1 MPSIP
6 LVDVSNVS
14 KSYRLGAARVPA
26 VRGVSFRL
34 AAGDLAALAGPSGS
48 GKSTLL
54 NLVGC
59 LDRPDTGEIHLAGD
73 RVSHL
78 PPRALTAVRRR
89 RVGFVFQSFNL
100 LPVLTA
106 AQNVEYPLLLTA
118 ASAAERRTRVAEL
131 IDRVGLTGKAGRRPH
146 ELSGGERQRVAV
158 ARALVNRPP
167 LVLADEPTANLDS
180 ATGAAVLDLMDALRT
195 DLGVTFLIASHDTR
209 LLRRMDRVI
218 AVKDG
223 QVETGTAALAEEVAC
238 V

>member
-1 MPSIP
+1 MPSAH
-6 LVDVSNVS
+6 LVEVTEVS

-34 AAGDLAALAGPSGS
+34 PSGAMVALAGPSGS

-59 LDRPDTGEIHLAGD
+59 LDRPDAGEIRLAGD

-78 PPRALTAVRRR
+78 SARALAAVRRDR
-89 RVGFVFQSFNL
+89 IGFVFQSFNL

-106 AQNVEYPLLLTA
+106 AENVEYPLLLA
-118 ASAAERRTRVAEL
+118 GAGAAERARRVREL
-131 IDRVGLTGKAGRRPH
+131 IERVGLGDKSGRRPA

-158 ARALVNRPP
+158 ARALVNRPA

-180 ATGAAVLDLMDALRT
+180 TTGASVLDLMETLRR
-195 DLGVTFLIASHDTR
+195 DLGVTFLVASHDAR

-218 AVKDG
+218 AIKDG
-223 QVETGTAALAEEVAC
+223 QTETGTAAFTEELTCA
-238 V
+238 